1 MSPTAVYTHTVVEG
15 DNKIIVYY
23 TEDAKIRPWAIRKS
37 NLWKSLNTTRQWMKI
52 RRTTNQNYWDT
63 KSNAEIYASDVSKE
77 NFSAS
82 RIRKGGKWKAQGKI
96 GN

>member
-1 MSPTAVYTHTVVEG
+1 
-15 DNKIIVYY
+15 
-23 TEDAKIRPWAIRKS
+23 
-37 NLWKSLNTTRQWMKI
+37 MKI